1 MVLKLPNPHGVAKS
15 SEWLCSWDGHRK
27 SLRKW
32 NLCGILNQQQPQTG
46 GGCSRERVIALW
58 SKYQR
63 QDDPEVTQGDKI
75 YRLEAAIIDERKL
88 SLAIANSGFM
98 YQDIAP
104 SNYWK
109 IHGTAGP
116 TGDFSSDYLGMLF
129 LIISSVCRHVDG
141 VFSKKKKKYL

>member
-1 MVLKLPNPHGVAKS
+1 MALFLGWTQKILEKVEFV
-15 SEWLCSWDGHRK
+15 
-27 SLRKW
+27 W
-32 NLCGILNQQQPQTG
+32 NTQPAAATNRR
-46 GGCSRERVIALW
+46 GCSRKRVIALW
-58 SKYQR
+58 SKHQR

-141 VFSKKKKKYL
+141 VFSKKKKKIFMITQIISVMIHSK